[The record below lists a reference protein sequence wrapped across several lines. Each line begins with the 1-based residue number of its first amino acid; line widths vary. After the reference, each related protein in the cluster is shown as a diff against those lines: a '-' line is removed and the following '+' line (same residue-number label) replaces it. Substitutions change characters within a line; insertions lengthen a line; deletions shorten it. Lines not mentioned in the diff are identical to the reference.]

1 MADKSSGSNFM
12 NPELGELIGGATSI
26 IGFGFDSQA
35 GFDSLTGAKTA
46 NSSGEHEISLE
57 SAMGRGRVWV
67 NAEVDQSARAK
78 NATIARGNSFR
89 SSINREV
96 PSLS

>member
-1 MADKSSGSNFM
+1 M
-12 NPELGELIGGATSI
+12 NPELDELIEGATSI
-26 IGFGFDSQA
+26 VGFGFASHA
-35 GFDSLTGAKTA
+35 GFDSVTEAKTA
-46 NSSGEHEISLE
+46 GSSGEHEISLA
-57 SAMGRGRVWV
+57 SMLAVVTLGRVWV

-78 NATIARGNSFR
+78 HATITRGNSFR

>member
-1 MADKSSGSNFM
+1 M
-12 NPELGELIGGATSI
+12 NPELGELIEGATSI
-26 IGFGFDSQA
+26 MGFGFDSQT
-35 GFDSLTGAKTA
+35 GFDSLTAVATA
-46 NSSGEHEISLE
+46 SSSGEHEISLG
-57 SAMGRGRVWV
+57 SLAIMALGRVWV

-78 NATIARGNSFR
+78 QATITRGNSFR